1 MKSTRFLL
9 VLFMSFLLV
18 LGNAAFF
25 ASGLDAKS
33 GFGSR
38 GFSGSRSFSHGR
50 SAPWGGQTRSAW
62 DRNGGGLFGGLFGG
76 TSKPSTGYS
85 KPSLGT
91 GSSGYSKPSMGGAP
105 TERSGSSGYSKPS
118 LSGQGGPQSTAPFG
132 SSSPTSSG
140 YAKPSLS
147 PTQPTGP
154 GTSGAKSSGGY
165 AKPTSP
171 TGEGKFTGGSK
182 FDRQA
187 INAERKKRSQESLQS
202 YRSGQSGFKT
212 SGASAASAAEQAKTR
227 DDFFRSQGYQQ
238 PAAAF
243 GSPPSFGIFNTLF
256 LFWMLD
262 HMSNRNVAAMAYN
275 HQNDPGFQQWRQEVE
290 KQAKDNADLKAK
302 LAEMDKQIKSMEG
315 TPKDSAYLPPGVPVA
330 AALSATALAAKASE
344 KPVLRFGTGKPGG
357 WYDKYGQLLKK
368 DATGIDVELKN
379 TGGSIENLR
388 MLANGEIDMAIVQS
402 DVLAFMDPG
411 KQLVSEQ
418 ATLYPEY
425 AQLIANRKSGI
436 SSVKD
441 IDPRKNFV
449 YIGPKGSGTAL
460 TWEALGEQIGFYKK
474 IPVKFGDYSEA
485 LAEVERNP
493 RALMLFVGGLRSEF
507 LKKAEQDAEKSG
519 NLRLVQLDDKRF
531 AKKRDSHGN
540 VIYKVVDIPSDIY
553 PSLQKGWIFSGSVD
567 TLAVQAVLVLRTDWA
582 QRYGPEAMD
591 VLSKALLQTRPEI
604 ERMVNAKK

>member
-1 MKSTRFLL
+1 MKSMRFLL
-9 VLFMSFLLV
+9 VIVMSFLLF

-25 ASGLDAKS
+25 ASGLDAKG

-38 GFSGSRSFSHGR
+38 GSSGGRSSSYGR
-50 SAPWGGQTRSAW
+50 SAPWSGQTHDAW
-62 DRNGGGLFGGLFGG
+62 NRHGGGIFGGGSG
-76 TSKPSTGYS
+76 PSSAYS
-85 KPSLGT
+85 KPSLG
-91 GSSGYSKPSMGGAP
+91 GQAPSGYSKPSMGGGPQDRA
-105 TERSGSSGYSKPS
+105 GSSGYSKPS
-118 LSGQGGPQSTAPFG
+118 LSGQGGSQTQIPSG
-132 SSSPTSSG
+132 SSPPTSSG
-140 YAKPSLS
+140 YGKPSLA
-147 PTQPTGP
+147 PTQPAGLGTTGEK
-154 GTSGAKSSGGY
+154 TSGGY
-165 AKPTSP
+165 AKPTPP
-171 TGEGKFTGGSK
+171 TGQEKFTGGSK

-187 INAERKKRSQESLQS
+187 VSSDRKKRSQESLDK
-202 YRSGQSGFKT
+202 YRSEQSGFKT
-212 SGASAASAAEQAKTR
+212 PGSAAGSAAANAKTR
-227 DDFFRSQGYQQ
+227 DDFYRSQGYQQ

-243 GSPPSFGIFNTLF
+243 NSPSSFGIFNTLF
-256 LFWMLD
+256 MFWMLD
-262 HMSNRNVAAMAYN
+262 NMSNRNVAAMAYN

-290 KQAKDNADLKAK
+290 KQSKDNADLKSK

-315 TPKDSAYLPPGVPVA
+315 TPKDPSYLPPGVPPA
-330 AALSATALAAKASE
+330 AALTAAALAAKKSE
-344 KPVLRFGTGKPGG
+344 KPVLRFGTGRAGG
-357 WYDKYGQLLKK
+357 WYDRYGQLLKK
-368 DATGIDVELKN
+368 DAPGIDVELKN

-388 MLANGEIDMAIVQS
+388 MLANGEIDMAIIQS
-402 DVLAFMDPG
+402 DALAFMEPG

-436 SSVKD
+436 KSIKD
-441 IDPRKNFV
+441 IDPRKHFV
-449 YIGPKGSGTAL
+449 YVGPKGSGAAL
-460 TWEALGEQIGFYKK
+460 TWEALGDQIAFYKK
-474 IPVKFGDYSEA
+474 IPAKFGDYAEA

-493 RALMLFVGGLRSEF
+493 RALMLFVGGLRSDF

-540 VIYKVVDIPSDIY
+540 AIYKIADIPSDIY

-582 QRYGPEAMD
+582 QRFGPEAMD